1 MSRTFCHYGNLS
13 IIERMTFPL
22 FLQWL
27 EEEHERMPE
36 KDPMSAPY
44 HYGCH
49 YSNSGTV
56 LHFLVRLPPFT
67 KMFLQYQGTYH
78 VGLVRISVFRRCAA
92 GQQFDLKKR

>member
-1 MSRTFCHYGNLS
+1 
-13 IIERMTFPL
+13 
-22 FLQWL
+22 
-27 EEEHERMPE
+27 MPE

-67 KMFLQYQGTYH
+67 KMFVQYQGTCYVGH
-78 VGLVRISVFRRCAA
+78 VGIFAVSVLKLSPPQSFLVAVQLASNLTRER
-92 GQQFDLKKR
+92 GEFDHSLSY

>member
-1 MSRTFCHYGNLS
+1 MSRAFYHSENPS
-13 IIERMTFPL
+13 IIECMKFPL

-27 EEEHERMPE
+27 QEEHERMPE

-67 KMFLQYQGTYH
+67 KMFLQYQGTIH
-78 VGLVRISVFRRCAA
+78 VGHVEISFFVAVQLA
-92 GQQFDLKKR
+92 NNLT